1 MRFLFFFLFIPF
13 FQFAFTGGPT
23 DSIKVVEQK
32 VEKLEWLSIEEV
44 LVRQSEEPRYWLID
58 VYTDWCGW
66 CKRMD
71 ALTFTDSLVVKEL
84 KENFYV
90 VKFDAES
97 ERDIVI
103 GERTYKF
110 VPQGRRGY
118 HELAAEM
125 MNGKMSYPTI
135 VYFDNEGRRIQPVP
149 GYQTPE
155 QILPILR
162 YLGSGAYKT
171 VPWDQYMESYESPY
185 QETAE

>member
-1 MRFLFFFLFIPF
+1 MRLLYLFLFIPF
-13 FQFAFTGGPT
+13 FQFAAIEEPADTV
-23 DSIKVVEQK
+23 KAVEHK
-32 VEKLEWLSIEEV
+32 NEKLEWLSIEEV
-44 LVRQSEEPRYWLID
+44 LVRHNEEPKYWLID

-71 ALTFTDSLVVKEL
+71 ALTFSDSLVVEEL
-84 KENFYV
+84 KKNFYV

-110 VPQGRRGY
+110 VPQGKRGY
-118 HELAAEM
+118 HELAAEI

-155 QILPILR
+155 QILPILK
-162 YLGSGAYKT
+162 YLGSGTYKT
-171 VPWDQYMESYESPY
+171 VAWEEYMKSYKSPY
-185 QETAE
+185 EQEAE